1 MEIGDSIN
9 LCCVLRMSDGKGQG
23 GEEEEYWNASVAKG
37 FSWEEGDDTIG
48 MPDLR
53 YTLAEQC
60 VFITQMIDSSIFFL
74 HDHPPSL

>member
-1 MEIGDSIN
+1 
-9 LCCVLRMSDGKGQG
+9 MSDGKGQG

-53 YTLAEQC
+53 YTIAQRPAVCL
-60 VFITQMIDSSIFFL
+60 L
-74 HDHPPSL
+74 PKLN